1 MIVWKGESGVK
12 ATKKMAIF
20 LVCLLLFL
28 AVPVTAG
35 AEEANLTSEQQILYN
50 QMLKAFI
57 APDFCGKSLEE
68 CPATITVEMRNG
80 ILKQVQ
86 EGKTKEEIIDYWT
99 GVYGTKILAAP
110 PKSGFFLSAWILP
123 ILGILAGVGILG
135 VAVKARMKKEGEQKT
150 KKATKMTD
158 NLEYE
163 AELEEEILRHL

>member
-1 MIVWKGESGVK
+1 MKP
-12 ATKKMAIF
+12 TKKIAI
-20 LVCLLLFL
+20 LLISLLLFL
-28 AVPVTAG
+28 MVPIAAG
-35 AEEANLTSEQQILYN
+35 AEDINLTSEQQVLYN

-68 CPATITVEMRNG
+68 CPATITVEMRDG

-135 VAVKARMKKEGEQKT
+135 VAVKDRMKKESEQKP
-150 KKATKMTD
+150 KKVSRATG

>member
-1 MIVWKGESGVK
+1 MKP
-12 ATKKMAIF
+12 TKKIAI
-20 LVCLLLFL
+20 LLISLLLFL
-28 AVPVTAG
+28 MVPIAAG
-35 AEEANLTSEQQILYN
+35 AEDINLTSEQQVLYN

-68 CPATITVEMRNG
+68 CPATITVEMRDG

-135 VAVKARMKKEGEQKT
+135 VAVKDRMKKESEQKP
-150 KKATKMTD
+150 KKVSKVTG